1 MDVAALIAW
10 IVTASGGAIIV
21 ATWLAKG
28 GAREPQD
35 YAEQRQQA
43 RLGQRPTALGL
54 TMHLVIPHGVLAL
67 VGLVLCIA
75 FTSDNDAYSEAR
87 VIAPVAVVV
96 VAAIGAW
103 MLRRWRVAAKAG
115 PDAAPAERDLPSGLV
130 AVHGVSAV
138 ATVALVIVAAILS
151 S

>member
-67 VGLVLCIA
+67 VGLVLWIA

-103 MLRRWRVAAKAG
+103 CCVAGELPPRRARTLHPRSAICRLGSWPCTASRPSPRWR
-115 PDAAPAERDLPSGLV
+115 
-130 AVHGVSAV
+130 
-138 ATVALVIVAAILS
+138 S
-151 S
+151 SSSRRS